1 MNDNKLEKF
10 AKLYMPQ
17 GFWIKR
23 LEENG
28 EVPNLMEDLG
38 RFQREKNLVNW
49 VLKDEQEFP
58 DDRGVKTF

>member
-1 MNDNKLEKF
+1 
-10 AKLYMPQ
+10 
-17 GFWIKR
+17 
-23 LEENG
+23 
-28 EVPNLMEDLG
+28 LMEDLG